1 MKLKIIFIAITLIY
15 SSGAFAALAGTCS
28 GVNIGIDGTMTTPD
42 YYTSVTQPVTSAISS
57 LSSSLTNS
65 LKMNLQQ
72 TGRDLSQA
80 VEATGKNQMSHL
92 EKLHEAERTNT
103 LEMKKQ
109 EIITQKS
116 MDGGYL
122 PAGNT
127 CADRSAA
134 SVATVSEQTIAYQ
147 AKRYGSSMRFRAA
160 KAGGSREQL
169 NEVVDN
175 HRIYYCDPA
184 TDPLRCNGHVPAKM
198 YSKDNKPV
206 TMPDADSSS
215 KSLFDGAGNG
225 DHISN
230 LTYVPEQMD
239 AAGAYINTTIAA
251 GDTPAALSPA
261 EAKTDEGQVYQ
272 GLKLAYEARIS
283 LSREVLLEIQGSRAP
298 IAGSDQLLNNMLE
311 TTSSDYGMKD
321 YLERRINEIKKFDWF
336 SKAAQVSPIE
346 LLDIQVKSRSDNAGW
361 LAYINNADRDQV
373 VKEQAVMMSLMLRM
387 QYMQLRQSEKTAA
400 LQAISSAEA
409 AKANLLPKIDTTMKN
424 LMRHQ

>member
-1 MKLKIIFIAITLIY
+1 MKLKLISAAIIALYVTPAGAAIV
-15 SSGAFAALAGTCS
+15 GTCS

-42 YYTSVTQPVTSAISS
+42 YYQSVTQPVVSAISS
-57 LSSSLTNS
+57 LSSTITTSLQTS
-65 LKMNLQQ
+65 LRQ
-72 TGRDLSQA
+72 TGATLSQV
-80 VEATGKNQMSHL
+80 VEATGKNQTSHL
-92 EKLHEAERTNT
+92 EKIHEAERINT
-103 LEMKKQ
+103 LEVKKQ

-116 MDGGYL
+116 LDGGYL
-122 PAGNT
+122 PGGNT

-134 SVATVSEQTIAYQ
+134 SVAAVADQTVAYQ
-147 AKRYGSSMRFRAA
+147 SKRYGTAMRFRAA

-169 NEVVDN
+169 NEVVEN

-184 TDPLRCNGHVPAKM
+184 TDPLRCNGHTPVKT
-198 YSKDNKPV
+198 YSKEGNV
-206 TMPDADSSS
+206 VNMPDADSSS

-225 DHISN
+225 EHISN

-239 AAGAYINTTIAA
+239 AAGAYINSTISA

-272 GLKLAYEARIS
+272 GLKLAYESRIS

-321 YLERRINEIKKFDWF
+321 YLQHRINEIKKFNWF
-336 SKAAQVSPIE
+336 SRAAQVSSLE
-346 LLDIQVKSRSDNAGW
+346 LLDIQVKGRSDNPGW
-361 LAYINNADRDQV
+361 LAYINNAEKDQIA
-373 VKEQAVMMSLMLRM
+373 KEQAVMMSLMLRM
-387 QYMQLRQSEKTAA
+387 QYMQLRQNEKTAA
-400 LQAISSAEA
+400 LLAISSAEA